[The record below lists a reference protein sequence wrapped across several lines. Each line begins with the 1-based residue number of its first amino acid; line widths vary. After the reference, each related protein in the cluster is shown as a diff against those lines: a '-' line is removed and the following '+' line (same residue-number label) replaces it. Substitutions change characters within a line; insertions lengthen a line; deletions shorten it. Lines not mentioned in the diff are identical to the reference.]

1 MMSAVPGSCMQRLLF
16 LRNYAVQQAR
26 CAAVSQRWTPSVK
39 RVTSTSHHGFGNR
52 LNQALPRPFHSSS
65 TCLDNGDSNS
75 GPSGKLW
82 YEVNDPAAMREM
94 QGSKDNKPFP
104 SLEELVFHMLSHGN
118 GTISVGT
125 FFDALASKGLTLHD
139 PRLKESMDKFREK
152 HLPLFPDRIG
162 DKNLTQDEFKE
173 CITDNIVLIGRALQN
188 KFIIPDFPDFAAVI
202 QETYEEQINNT
213 DGELADYI
221 PQLARQDPNG
231 WGVSVCT
238 VDGQRCSF
246 GNTDVPFSF
255 QSCSKAPCYALA
267 STLMGADYVHRHI
280 GFEPSGQ
287 PFNALFLN
295 SNNKPHNPMLN
306 SGAIVTASLLK
317 PELNPADRFDFI
329 MSKFK
334 EAAAGEYIGFSNAT
348 FLSEK
353 KSGARNFALSY
364 LLQDYNCYPSGAD
377 PLDVL
382 DLYFQICSLEI
393 TCQSASIIAAT
404 LANGGICPLT
414 GKKVFESVAVRDT
427 LSLML
432 SCGMYDFSGQ
442 FAFQV
447 GMPAKSGV
455 SGGILL
461 VVPNI
466 MGIMLWAPPL
476 DRFGNS
482 SRGIQFCQDLVT
494 HFNFHNYDN
503 LRHHSAKKID
513 PVTQR
518 THSQATRIMK
528 LLFGAYNGDAS
539 ALRQYFLQGMD
550 MGECDYD
557 SRTALH
563 LAAAEGHLEC
573 ARFLLE
579 RCGVSH
585 QALDRWGHTPLDD
598 ARLFGHTEVVEL
610 LEQYENGKGK

>member
-1 MMSAVPGSCMQRLLF
+1 
-16 LRNYAVQQAR
+16 
-26 CAAVSQRWTPSVK
+26 
-39 RVTSTSHHGFGNR
+39 
-52 LNQALPRPFHSSS
+52 
-65 TCLDNGDSNS
+65 
-75 GPSGKLW
+75 
-82 YEVNDPAAMREM
+82 
-94 QGSKDNKPFP
+94 
-104 SLEELVFHMLSHGN
+104 MLSQGN
-118 GTISVGT
+118 GTISVGS
-125 FFDALASKGLTLHD
+125 FFDALQGKGLTLND
-139 PRLKESMDKFREK
+139 PRLQESMNKFRAK
-152 HLPLFPDRIG
+152 HLPQFPERIG
-162 DKNLTQDEFKE
+162 DKHLTADEFKE
-173 CITDNIVLIGRALQN
+173 CVQDNIVLIGRALQN
-188 KFIIPDFPDFAAVI
+188 KFIIPDFPEFAAII
-202 QETYEEQINNT
+202 QNTFEEASINES
-213 DGELADYI
+213 GELADYI
-221 PQLARQDPNG
+221 PQLARQDPNA

-246 GNTDVPFSF
+246 GNTSTPFSF
-255 QSCSKAPCYALA
+255 QSSSKAPCYALA

-295 SNNKPHNPMLN
+295 KYNKPHNPMLN
-306 SGAIVTASLLK
+306 SGAIVTASLIK

-329 MSKFK
+329 MSKFI
-334 EAAAGEYIGFSNAT
+334 EASGGGFVGFSNAT

-353 KSGARNFALSY
+353 KTGFRNFALAY
-364 LLQDYNCYPSGAD
+364 LLQDYNCFPAGTD
-377 PLDVL
+377 PMDTLE
-382 DLYFQICSLEI
+382 LYFQICSLEI
-393 TCQSASIIAAT
+393 TCESASVIAST

-442 FAFQV
+442 FAFNV

-455 SGGILL
+455 SGGIML

-466 MGIMLWAPPL
+466 MGIMLWSPLL

-482 SRGIQFCQDLVT
+482 SRGIQFCQDLVA

-539 ALRQYFLQGMD
+539 ALRQYYLQGMD
-550 MGECDYD
+550 MGESDYD

-563 LAAAEGHLEC
+563 LAAAEGHADCVE
-573 ARFLLE
+573 FLLE
-579 RCGVSH
+579 KCNVSPE
-585 QALDRWGHTPLDD
+585 ALDRWGHTPLDD
-598 ARLFGHTEVVEL
+598 ARLFGHTKVVEMI
-610 LEQYENGKGK
+610 ETYRAKMHQQA